1 MNREQKS
8 QYVNNLKDVI
18 LNNPGILVYH
28 YEGITVE
35 DLEKLRSKM
44 RESGGFLKITKN
56 RITKIALKGSRAEK
70 IEKFFKGPTAIACSK
85 DPISLA
91 KALVDFSKLNQKLKI
106 LGGLMDE
113 KVLELNDVMHIATLP
128 TLPEA
133 KAKIAGILTT
143 PAQKIASILLAPSLK
158 IVNVL
163 HAKNLKN
170 NP

>member
-18 LNNPGILVYH
+18 SNNPGILVYH
-28 YEGITVE
+28 YEGITVK

-70 IEKFFKGPTAIACSK
+70 IEKFFQGPTAIACSK

-113 KVLELNDVMHIATLP
+113 KILEPNDIMHIATLP
-128 TLPEA
+128 TLSEA
-133 KAKIAGILTT
+133 RAKIVGILAT

-158 IVNVL
+158 IVNLL
-163 HAKNLKN
+163 HAKNLKK
-170 NP
+170 

>member
-18 LNNPGILVYH
+18 SNNPGILVYH
-28 YEGITVE
+28 YEGITVK
-35 DLEKLRSKM
+35 DLEKLRFKM
-44 RESGGFLKITKN
+44 RENGGFLKITKN

-91 KALVDFSKLNQKLKI
+91 KALVDFSKLNKKLKI

-133 KAKIAGILTT
+133 RAKIIGILAT
-143 PAQKIASILLAPSLK
+143 PAQKIACILLATSIK

-163 HAKNLKN
+163 HAKNFK
-170 NP
+170 

>member
-8 QYVNNLKDVI
+8 QYVNNLKDAI
-18 LNNPGILVYH
+18 SNNPGILVYH
-28 YEGITVE
+28 YEGIAVK
-35 DLEKLRSKM
+35 DLEKLRSKI
-44 RESGGFLKITKN
+44 RDNDGFLKITKN
-56 RITKIALKGSRAEK
+56 RITKIAFKGSRAEK

-91 KALVDFSKLNQKLKI
+91 KVLVDFSKLNQKLKI

-113 KVLELNDVMHIATLP
+113 KVLELSDVMHIATLP

-133 KAKIAGILTT
+133 RAQIIGILAS
-143 PAQKIASILLAPSLK
+143 PAQKIACILLATSIK

-163 HAKNLKN
+163 HAKKI
-170 NP
+170 

>member
-8 QYVNNLKDVI
+8 QYLNNLKDVI
-18 LNNPGILVYH
+18 ANNPGILVYH
-28 YEGITVE
+28 YEGITVK

-70 IEKFFKGPTAIACSK
+70 IEKFFQGPTAIACSQ

-91 KALVDFSKLNQKLKI
+91 KVLVDFSKLNQKLKI

-113 KVLELNDVMHIATLP
+113 RVLELNEVMHIATLP
-128 TLPEA
+128 TLPQA
-133 KAKIAGILTT
+133 RANILGILAT
-143 PAQKIASILLAPSLK
+143 PVQKIASILLAPSLK
-158 IVNVL
+158 IVNL
-163 HAKNLKN
+163 FYAKNLKK
-170 NP
+170 